1 MAEHEGKSDPEKTGR
16 AELINRIDELENL
29 LAKKK
34 AESKKRQGP
43 RLKFGTDGIPV
54 LDELVDENAP
64 ISEESSIVNEQRDNN
79 DVINEIIDK
88 VDHEI
93 SQDLDELIVMLKDSI
108 IDEVKTRLLK
118 ELASEHKDPAKQR

>member
-1 MAEHEGKSDPEKTGR
+1 MAKKKEISDSDKAGR
-16 AELINRIDELENL
+16 EELIGRIEELENL

-34 AESKKRQGP
+34 AESQKKTGT

-54 LDELVDENAP
+54 LDELVDENTTTDDD
-64 ISEESSIVNEQRDNN
+64 ISARQERENNE
-79 DVINEIIDK
+79 VINEIIDK
-88 VDHEI
+88 VDQEI

-118 ELASEHKDPAKQR
+118 ELAGENKGPAKR